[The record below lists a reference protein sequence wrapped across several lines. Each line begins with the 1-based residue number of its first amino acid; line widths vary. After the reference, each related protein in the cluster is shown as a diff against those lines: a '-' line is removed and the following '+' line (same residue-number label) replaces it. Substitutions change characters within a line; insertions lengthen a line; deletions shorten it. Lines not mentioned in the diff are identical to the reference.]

1 MTSLYWAVAVALFAL
16 ATPALAAGMKVSPG
30 KWEFRSSSQPPMGG
44 GAKTEVTTQCV
55 ADAEMTPERFMREAK
70 GCTVTDTETSESRMR
85 WRMHCAGTGGLS
97 TGDAEFTSTG
107 TTIRGMMNMMM
118 KFGGQQM
125 SFARTWEGKHVGP
138 CK

>member
-1 MTSLYWAVAVALFAL
+1 
-16 ATPALAAGMKVSPG
+16 MKVLPG
-30 KWEFRSSSQPPMGG
+30 EWEFRSSSQQSMGD

-55 ADAEMTPERFMREAK
+55 ADAEMTPERFMRDAK

-85 WRMHCAGTGGLS
+85 WQMHCAGTGGQS
-97 TGDAEFTSTG
+97 TGDAEFVSTG
-107 TTIRGMMNMMM
+107 TTIRGTMHMMM

-125 SFARTWEGKHVGP
+125 SFARTWEGKHVGL